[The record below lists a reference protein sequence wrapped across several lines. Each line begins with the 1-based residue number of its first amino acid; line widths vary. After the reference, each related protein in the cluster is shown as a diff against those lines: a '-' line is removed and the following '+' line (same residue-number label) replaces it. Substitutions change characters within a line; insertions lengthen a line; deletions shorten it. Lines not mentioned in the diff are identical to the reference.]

1 MRRMS
6 VSRVTAAELAQLLR
20 AEPRKVTI
28 IDVRD
33 SDFEGGNIA
42 GAHNIP
48 RDRFKYTV
56 DEQVEKFKDDHHVVF
71 HCMLSQVR
79 GPYCAQLFQKKLS
92 EHGIHPQPKVSVLEG
107 GFSTFAGQ
115 HYKEKTFFEN
125 MNMDWGPVP
134 YD

>member
-6 VSRVTAAELAQLLR
+6 VSRVTASELALLLR
-20 AEPRKVTI
+20 TEPRQVTI

-33 SDFEGGNIA
+33 SDFEGGNLA

-56 DEQVEKFKDDHHVVF
+56 DEQVKRFKDKQHVVF

-79 GPYCAQLFQKKLS
+79 GPYCAQLFQKKLD
-92 EHGIHPQPKVSVLEG
+92 EHGISPQPKVSILEG

-115 HYKEKTFFEN
+115 FYKDKELFEN
-125 MNMDWGPVP
+125 MNVSWGPMP
-134 YD
+134 